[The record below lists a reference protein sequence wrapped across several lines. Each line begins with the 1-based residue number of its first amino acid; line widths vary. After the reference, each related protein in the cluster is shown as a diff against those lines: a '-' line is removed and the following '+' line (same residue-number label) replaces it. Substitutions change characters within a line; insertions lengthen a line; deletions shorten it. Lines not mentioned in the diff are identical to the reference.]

1 MKPKIKAIIFDLGG
15 VVAHGGYLDFIR
27 HYCLKCMT
35 PQGKREIIEL
45 ERIVNLGLI
54 TERQFYLNLE
64 RLFGVHLK
72 PRQMHE
78 LIVKRMTADKALL
91 KVIKKLKL
99 KPAKIAMFTNSI
111 GHMARD
117 VLKRRH
123 IPARKLFTRVFDSS
137 QLHMVKPDAVAY
149 RYVVHKLEVKP
160 REALMVDDRTAN
172 ITGAKKIGM
181 HGIVYKNS
189 RQFQTALKKYVLV

>member
-1 MKPKIKAIIFDLGG
+1 MTKIKAVIFDLGG

-35 PQGKREIIEL
+35 AQGKKELLEL
-45 ERIVNLGLI
+45 ERLVNLGLI
-54 TERQFYLNLE
+54 TERQFYVNIE

-78 LIVKRMTADKALL
+78 IIVRKMKSDKPLL
-91 KVIKKLKL
+91 KLIKKM
-99 KPAKIAMFTNSI
+99 KPGKVAMFTNSI
-111 GHMARD
+111 GHMARE
-117 VLKRRH
+117 VLRRRR

-137 QLHMVKPDAVAY
+137 QLHLIKPDAVAY
-149 RYVVHKLEVKP
+149 RFVIHKLRVKP
-160 REALMVDDRTAN
+160 HEALMVDDRLEN
-172 ITGAKKIGM
+172 IRGAKKIGM

-189 RQFQTALKKYVLV
+189 RQFQKALKKFELV